1 MGENLNLAQIL
12 VGIAALAAEEDIKV
26 VMTAVKEQKKK
37 VKAEKKKKHTH
48 RKLTEAEK
56 DALAQGNSQAMI
68 LKNEE
73 VFDYRLVL
81 DKDIDNAKKW
91 FNAPK
96 PSADNTRVDYA
107 KAYQKWRV
115 WNVKKCRGYKGNA
128 IMEKASGQSA
138 SSSSALDDSALIDDS
153 EEEESDDHDDEAGA
167 AAVAALV
174 EALEVK

>member
-26 VMTAVKEQKKK
+26 VLTAVKEQKKK

-73 VFDYRLVL
+73 VFDYHLVL
-81 DKDIDNAKKW
+81 DKDIDMAKKW

-96 PSADNTRVDYA
+96 PSADNTRDYYA

-115 WNVKKCRGYKGNA
+115 WNVKTCRGYKGIA
-128 IMEKASGQSA
+128 IIEKASGQSA
-138 SSSSALDDSALIDDS
+138 SSSSALDDSSLIDD
-153 EEEESDDHDDEAGA
+153 EEEESDDDDDEAGA
-167 AAVAALV
+167 VAVAALV
-174 EALEVK
+174 EELKVK

>member
-12 VGIAALAAEEDIKV
+12 VGIAALVAEEDIKV
-26 VMTAVKEQKKK
+26 VLTAVKEQKKK

-138 SSSSALDDSALIDDS
+138 SSSSALDDSALDS
-153 EEEESDDHDDEAGA
+153 EEEESDDDDEAGA
-167 AAVAALV
+167 VAVAALV
-174 EALEVK
+174 EALKVK

>member
-1 MGENLNLAQIL
+1 MGENLNLAEIL

-138 SSSSALDDSALIDDS
+138 SSSSALDDSALDS
-153 EEEESDDHDDEAGA
+153 EEEESDDDDEAGA
-167 AAVAALV
+167 VAVAALV
-174 EALEVK
+174 EALKVK

>member
-26 VMTAVKEQKKK
+26 VLTAVKEQTKK

-128 IMEKASGQSA
+128 IMEKATGQSA
-138 SSSSALDDSALIDDS
+138 SSSSTRDES
-153 EEEESDDHDDEAGA
+153 ESDDDDDDDDAGA

>member
-26 VMTAVKEQKKK
+26 VLTAVKEQKKK

-73 VFDYRLVL
+73 VFDYCLVL

-96 PSADNTRVDYA
+96 PSADNTRDYYA

-138 SSSSALDDSALIDDS
+138 SSSSALDDSALDS
-153 EEEESDDHDDEAGA
+153 EEEESDDDDEAGA
-167 AAVAALV
+167 VAVAALV
-174 EALEVK
+174 EALKVK

>member
-26 VMTAVKEQKKK
+26 VLTAVKEQTKK

-138 SSSSALDDSALIDDS
+138 SSSSALDDSALDS
-153 EEEESDDHDDEAGA
+153 EEEESDDDDDEAGA
-167 AAVAALV
+167 VAVAALV
-174 EALEVK
+174 EELKVK

>member
-1 MGENLNLAQIL
+1 
-12 VGIAALAAEEDIKV
+12 
-26 VMTAVKEQKKK
+26 
-37 VKAEKKKKHTH
+37 
-48 RKLTEAEK
+48 
-56 DALAQGNSQAMI
+56 MI

-81 DKDIDNAKKW
+81 DKDIDTAKKW

-96 PSADNTRVDYA
+96 PSADNTRDYYA

-138 SSSSALDDSALIDDS
+138 SSSSALDDSALDS
-153 EEEESDDHDDEAGA
+153 EEEESDDDDEAGA
-167 AAVAALV
+167 VAVAALV

>member
-12 VGIAALAAEEDIKV
+12 ARIAALTAEEDIKEV
-26 VMTAVKEQKKK
+26 LTVVKEQKEKI
-37 VKAEKKKKHTH
+37 KAEKKKKHTH

-81 DKDIDNAKKW
+81 DKDIDAAKKW

-96 PSADNTRVDYA
+96 PSADNTRAVYA
-107 KAYQKWRV
+107 KAYQQWRV
-115 WNVKKCRGYKGNA
+115 WNVKKGRGYKGNA

-138 SSSSALDDSALIDDS
+138 SSSSARDDS
-153 EEEESDDHDDEAGA
+153 EEEESDDDDDDDEAGA

>member
-12 VGIAALAAEEDIKV
+12 ARIAALTAEEDIKEV
-26 VMTAVKEQKKK
+26 LTVVKEQKEKI
-37 VKAEKKKKHTH
+37 KAEKKKKHTH

-81 DKDIDNAKKW
+81 DKDIDAAKKW